1 MLRVKEKSERF
12 NIDNNK
18 K

>member
-1 MLRVKEKSERF
+1 VKEKSERF